1 MKKRNLK
8 VISFVMSVLLTLLV
22 FPLST
27 IAYALEN
34 RYETLNE
41 VVELRDENTKHFEN
55 PDGSYTAIMYNNAV
69 HRKDSNGNW
78 QDIDN
83 TMSETE
89 IKNKQAYITS
99 DGRITFAKKIK
110 QDENEIYTL
119 SENGYRITVSFANE
133 NIKSSNAKLS
143 NHASKYTPSGRDDLD
158 TQFKK
163 VKQIDNNTTLLYKN
177 TLKGID
183 LEYVLSSNNVKE
195 NIIVKR
201 LQDEYSY
208 TFIYSLENLVA
219 TLNEDGSVSLFDSE
233 SGEERYSIPVPYM
246 YDANGNL
253 SYDVEYSL
261 ESLENGDYAL
271 TVSAS
276 SDWISSAKLPVVIDP
291 TTAVTEQFPNV
302 FDTYIDSNRSNVNFG
317 SSDYLYISNTQITYM
332 RPAELIAIPDRAT
345 VTNAELN
352 VYYYFPNST
361 NANTTIGLYPV
372 TIDWNENQLTW
383 YGAGSYSQ
391 MGIDFSSAIDGRNF
405 AASSSYTAASP
416 GNIIFNITDLYKN
429 AYAGSAFYGVALYR
443 SYGSTSPVVVLS
455 SETSSRATYVV
466 TYLEDAPIAS
476 GEYFIKNLELGDKFL
491 NLRISNMT
499 NYITDVYKLEKARLD
514 YQKWNIEYLHNGY
527 YKITNV
533 AINLSLAIPNNKTA
547 TADSSPSYETYE
559 PIGRKQWKIVR
570 DNDGNCM
577 ISPRSN
583 ESMYLSLATDS
594 KVQQRANPGNDEN
607 KWRII
612 SFDLALLLWLTD
624 GNRGGYK
631 DAVSSMLAAENSG
644 KMSFVDAWG
653 YMRIYKE
660 DMIEYMD
667 RNNVFIVHT
676 HGNQTGFMID
686 NGKVDEEKD
695 YLGISDLLEIT
706 FYNLDFA
713 LLLTCNTGMGYDPL
727 HVINRTPVNII
738 EQLVISGVDTAVGF
752 DGLTYVG
759 DCNKFAIDLITKM
772 TTGMSIQSAIN
783 AISGEYLNGNPKGY
797 IENIAAKAVIAGNA
811 NYCLR

>member
-1 MKKRNLK
+1 
-8 VISFVMSVLLTLLV
+8 MSLILVLLV
-22 FPLST
+22 FPLSS

-133 NIKSSNAKLS
+133 NIKSSNARLS

-276 SDWISSAKLPVVIDP
+276 SDWINSAKLPVVIDP
-291 TTAVTEQFPNV
+291 PLDCNEEFDIISSAAVYDTHIDSKNPNV
-302 FDTYIDSNRSNVNFG
+302 NYGNYRSMYV
-317 SSDYLYISNTQITYM
+317 SSSQIVYM
-332 RPAELIAIPDRAT
+332 RPVSLINIPDDAT
-345 VTNAELN
+345 VKSAYID

-361 NANTTIGLYPV
+361 SGSAMIGMYPV
-372 TIDWNENQLTW
+372 TVGWNEQTW
-383 YGAGSYSQ
+383 TWNLAASNSQ
-391 MGIDFSSAIDGRNF
+391 MGMDFSAPVDGRSFN
-405 AASSSYTAASP
+405 ASSSYTEASP
-416 GNIIFNITDLYKN
+416 GKVSFSVTELYKD
-429 AYAGSAFYGVALYR
+429 AYAGKPFYGVALRYE
-443 SYGSTSPVVVLS
+443 YGTSTPVAILS
-455 SETSSRATYVV
+455 GETSLSTYS
-466 TYLEDAPIAS
+466 TYYLRYDRDAIIKN
-476 GEYFIKNLELGDKFL
+476 GEYFIENVAFDGYFL
-491 NLRISNMT
+491 NADNINTVNILS
-499 NYITDVYKLEKARLD
+499 YDQSEYEK
-514 YQKWNIEYLHNGY
+514 WIIEYLHNGY

-533 AINLSLAIPNNKTA
+533 MQNKSLSVPNANVNTA
-547 TADSSPSYETYE
+547 NSSFVLESYE
-559 PIGRKQWKIVR
+559 PVARKQWKIV
-570 DNDGNCM
+570 DVGDGMCNF
-577 ISPRSN
+577 SPRSN
-583 ESMYLSLATDS
+583 ESMFVAAAGVGVTVKQKASQAGYTDEWKICEYERVRLLPIYDWNDHGYRIGFASGVTSILTSEKNNKISTVSCPDEDEWQVDYQKQQIIDYLD
-594 KVQQRANPGNDEN
+594 NCE
-607 KWRII
+607 
-612 SFDLALLLWLTD
+612 
-624 GNRGGYK
+624 
-631 DAVSSMLAAENSG
+631 
-644 KMSFVDAWG
+644 
-653 YMRIYKE
+653 
-660 DMIEYMD
+660 
-667 RNNVFIVHT
+667 VFITHT
-676 HGNQTGFMID
+676 HGCQTGFSIRRNNMTA
-686 NGKVDEEKD
+686 
-695 YLGISDLLEIT
+695 LEIDDISSKY
-706 FYNLDFA
+706 FSNLGFV
-713 LLLTCNTGMGYDPL
+713 LLISCDTGIGYDPS
-727 HVINRTPVNII
+727 HITNRTPVNII
-738 EQLVISGVDTAVGF
+738 EQLVISGADVAVGF
-752 DGLTYVG
+752 DSAIYLDDG
-759 DCNKFAIDLITKM
+759 NEFAVDLIDKM
-772 TTGMSIQSAIN
+772 VNDGMSLQDAIN
-783 AISGEYLNGNPKGY
+783 AINNEYLNGNSKGY

>member
-22 FPLST
+22 FPLGT

-119 SENGYRITVSFANE
+119 SENGYRITVSFANK

-233 SGEERYSIPVPYM
+233 SGEQRYSIPVPYM

-271 TVSAS
+271 TVTAS
-276 SDWISSAKLPVVIDP
+276 SDWINSAKLPVVIDP
-291 TTAVTEQFPNV
+291 TTVTTVSNSACV
-302 FDTYIDSNRSNVNFG
+302 YDTYIDVNNPNTNYGNNRNMYV
-317 SSDYLYISNTQITYM
+317 SSSQMVYM
-332 RPAELIAIPDRAT
+332 RPISLPTIPDDAT
-345 VTNAELN
+345 VFYATLN
-352 VYYYFPNST
+352 IYYYYPS
-361 NANTTIGLYPV
+361 AVPEDGVELDVYPV
-372 TIDWNENQLTW
+372 VVPWSENTW
-383 YGAGSYSQ
+383 TYSMASQYESFGFENRDVGYAYLPESYSSSQ
-391 MGIDFSSAIDGRNF
+391 DYPEFAPIDITGIFV
-405 AASSSYTAASP
+405 
-416 GNIIFNITDLYKN
+416 N
-429 AYAGSAFYGVALYR
+429 AYAGEPFYGMALKYLSDEYP
-443 SYGSTSPVVVLS
+443 SYISILS
-455 SETSSRATYVV
+455 GE
-466 TYLEDAPIAS
+466 TYLTTYSTYDLYYQRDAVLENGIYVFENVNSKAVMGLAGYDHNSEGLHAYMAILTAAS
-476 GEYFIKNLELGDKFL
+476 DQLWH
-491 NLRISNMT
+491 
-499 NYITDVYKLEKARLD
+499 V
-514 YQKWNIEYLHNGY
+514 EYLHNGY
-527 YKITNV
+527 YKITSNESGK
-533 AINLSLAIPNNKTA
+533 ALSVISDRVQQNNA
-547 TADSSPSYETYE
+547 LILQETYQNLE
-559 PIGRKQWKIVR
+559 RQQWDFISIGNGRFE
-570 DNDGNCM
+570 

-583 ESMYLSLATDS
+583 SSARLSENNYNVVQNTRNVTNSERWKLRTYLPPSGYELDYEPELWNYYPVQNCNCYSYAINNQFDATGESLLFMQQPGQYAGNYSADEPLWFGSLEEAVAYFTGMVRNDFDAYNEINDTDLTFMHIGRRSVCPEGTYKIALVINPDDYTDYHWYRQDYDGFWSHKPGITEAT
-594 KVQQRANPGNDEN
+594 
-607 KWRII
+607 
-612 SFDLALLLWLTD
+612 
-624 GNRGGYK
+624 
-631 DAVSSMLAAENSG
+631 
-644 KMSFVDAWG
+644 
-653 YMRIYKE
+653 
-660 DMIEYMD
+660 
-667 RNNVFIVHT
+667 
-676 HGNQTGFMID
+676 
-686 NGKVDEEKD
+686 
-695 YLGISDLLEIT
+695 
-706 FYNLDFA
+706 NLDFSDNRILDPQEA
-713 LLLTCNTGMGYDPL
+713 DRGDWTIFVGYFA
-727 HVINRTPVNII
+727 VTPWNNI
-738 EQLVISGVDTAVGF
+738 S
-752 DGLTYVG
+752 
-759 DCNKFAIDLITKM
+759 
-772 TTGMSIQSAIN
+772 
-783 AISGEYLNGNPKGY
+783 
-797 IENIAAKAVIAGNA
+797 
-811 NYCLR
+811 

>member
-1 MKKRNLK
+1 MKKRTRNLK
-8 VISFVMSVLLTLLV
+8 LISFVMSLILVLLV
-22 FPLST
+22 FPLSS

-99 DGRITFAKKIK
+99 DGRIAFAKKIK

-133 NIKSSNAKLS
+133 NIKSSNARLS

-233 SGEERYSIPVPYM
+233 SGEERYLIPVPYM

-253 SYDVEYSL
+253 SYDVECSL
-261 ESLENGDYAL
+261 ELLENGDYAL

-276 SDWISSAKLPVVIDP
+276 SDWINSAKLPVVIDP

-332 RPAELIAIPDRAT
+332 RPAELIALPDRAT

-361 NANTTIGLYPV
+361 TANTTIGLYPV

-383 YGAGSYSQ
+383 YSAGSYSQ

-405 AASSSYTAASP
+405 AASS
-416 GNIIFNITDLYKN
+416 
-429 AYAGSAFYGVALYR
+429 
-443 SYGSTSPVVVLS
+443 
-455 SETSSRATYVV
+455 
-466 TYLEDAPIAS
+466 
-476 GEYFIKNLELGDKFL
+476 
-491 NLRISNMT
+491 
-499 NYITDVYKLEKARLD
+499 
-514 YQKWNIEYLHNGY
+514 
-527 YKITNV
+527 
-533 AINLSLAIPNNKTA
+533 
-547 TADSSPSYETYE
+547 
-559 PIGRKQWKIVR
+559 
-570 DNDGNCM
+570 
-577 ISPRSN
+577 
-583 ESMYLSLATDS
+583 
-594 KVQQRANPGNDEN
+594 
-607 KWRII
+607 
-612 SFDLALLLWLTD
+612 
-624 GNRGGYK
+624 
-631 DAVSSMLAAENSG
+631 
-644 KMSFVDAWG
+644 
-653 YMRIYKE
+653 
-660 DMIEYMD
+660 
-667 RNNVFIVHT
+667 
-676 HGNQTGFMID
+676 
-686 NGKVDEEKD
+686 
-695 YLGISDLLEIT
+695 
-706 FYNLDFA
+706 
-713 LLLTCNTGMGYDPL
+713 
-727 HVINRTPVNII
+727 
-738 EQLVISGVDTAVGF
+738 
-752 DGLTYVG
+752 
-759 DCNKFAIDLITKM
+759 
-772 TTGMSIQSAIN
+772 
-783 AISGEYLNGNPKGY
+783 
-797 IENIAAKAVIAGNA
+797 
-811 NYCLR
+811 

>member
-1 MKKRNLK
+1 MKKRTRNLK
-8 VISFVMSVLLTLLV
+8 LISFIMSVIFVLLIL
-22 FPLST
+22 PLST

-219 TLNEDGSVSLFDSE
+219 TLNEDGSVSLFDNE

-253 SYDVEYSL
+253 SYEVEYSL
-261 ESLENGDYAL
+261 ELLENGDYAL
-271 TVSAS
+271 TVTAN

-332 RPAELIAIPDRAT
+332 RPAELIALPDRAT

-383 YGAGSYSQ
+383 YSAGSYSQ

-455 SETSSRATYVV
+455 SETSSRAQYLV
-466 TYLEDAPIAS
+466 TYEINAPIAS
-476 GEYFIKNLELGDKFL
+476 GEYYIGSDYIDGMFMIALGEQNL
-491 NLRISNMT
+491 M
-499 NYITDVYKLEKARLD
+499 ITDITSMLHQRWEF
-514 YQKWNIEYLHNGY
+514 EYLHNGY
-527 YKITNV
+527 YKITNMNT
-533 AINLSLAIPNNKTA
+533 NLSLAIPNNKTA
-547 TADSSPSYETYE
+547 VADSIPSFSEFYE
-559 PIGRKQWKIVR
+559 PIGRKQWKIV
-570 DNDGNCM
+570 DAGEGVYK

-583 ESMYLSLATDS
+583 ESMFLSLATNNS
-594 KVQQRANPGNDEN
+594 SVQQRAEQTDNKDE
-607 KWRII
+607 WRLLKIGT
-612 SFDLALLLWLTD
+612 SAYLLAITD
-624 GNRGGYK
+624 
-631 DAVSSMLAAENSG
+631 SG
-644 KMSFVDAWG
+644 HDH
-653 YMRIYKE
+653 
-660 DMIEYMD
+660 
-667 RNNVFIVHT
+667 HT
-676 HGNQTGFMID
+676 IL
-686 NGKVDEEKD
+686 GKVMDDISKLGCDEFNCM
-695 YLGISDLLEIT
+695 LTNSIIVSDVKSAMSNSKIFVSRSHGSNDANGTMIALSTSNSSQFLHSSDI
-706 FYNLDFA
+706 YNFSSNVA
-713 LLLTCNTGMGYDPL
+713 N
-727 HVINRTPVNII
+727 VNLSNCDLMLFIGC
-738 EQLVISGVDTAVGF
+738 ETANHETKSLPQAAVLAGARVAVGF
-752 DGLTYVG
+752 ESTVF
-759 DCNKFAIDLITKM
+759 CERANTWTEKFFDRYEQGFSVEESCAYATQECI
-772 TTGMSIQSAIN
+772 SI
-783 AISGEYLNGNPKGY
+783 Y
-797 IENIAAKAVIAGNA
+797 GNA
-811 NYCLR
+811 GGLDSYVVVREGGGI